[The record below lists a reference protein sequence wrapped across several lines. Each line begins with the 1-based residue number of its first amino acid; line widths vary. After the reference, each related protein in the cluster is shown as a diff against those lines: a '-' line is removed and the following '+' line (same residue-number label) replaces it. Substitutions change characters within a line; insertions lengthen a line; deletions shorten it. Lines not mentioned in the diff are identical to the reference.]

1 MGGGGGPSITYVYVS
16 QDKLMKAVAYCLDD
30 KNCSAAV
37 ADAQKNDY
45 IGNKDICGYL
55 DITARTLIKNG
66 TCETFE
72 NKTNSIGESF
82 TSMIENLEKKENLDS
97 RKNQKKI

>member
-16 QDKLMKAVAYCLDD
+16 QDALKKAVAYCLDD
-30 KNCSAAV
+30 KNCSGGV
-37 ADAQKNDY
+37 ADAQKNSY
-45 IGNKDICGYL
+45 IGDKDYCGYL

-72 NKTNSIGESF
+72 NKTNNIGESF
-82 TSMIENLEKKENLDS
+82 TSIIENLEKKESLE
-97 RKNQKKI
+97 NQRIKS